1 MFTVVKPITHSENGS
16 TRKHAI
22 GKRRVV
28 PENIGHLSKT
38 FPLEP
43 FRNIFQGFDELKHCK
58 DTSHAP
64 VETTFR

>member
-38 FPLEP
+38 FPLQSL
-43 FRNIFQGFDELKHCK
+43 RNIFQGFDELKHCK
-58 DTSHAP
+58 DTSNAHE
-64 VETTFR
+64 ETKF

>member
-1 MFTVVKPITHSENGS
+1 MFTVVKPITQSENGS

-28 PENIGHLSKT
+28 PENNGHLSKI

-43 FRNIFQGFDELKHCK
+43 LRNIFQGFDELEHCK
-58 DTSHAP
+58 DMSNAP
-64 VETTFR
+64 EETKFR